1 VAQRDLRDG
10 RAQARIDRLE
20 IGNPGDVRPVGSGIS
35 EMRIDYTA
43 PTTVSISSRVAPQS
57 SFCSRAATRARRSA
71 ISGGARARPQSV
83 GGGHGQK
90 KTNKKTNTKT
100 KTIPW
105 DSAAYLKTD
114 RDIAH
119 YLEAVFEDGDPALI
133 SHALGVIARAKGM
146 AQIAKAAGLGRESL
160 YKALSGEGNPEFATV
175 LKVMRALGLRLTV
188 SA

>member
-1 VAQRDLRDG
+1 M
-10 RAQARIDRLE
+10 AR
-20 IGNPGDVRPVGSGIS
+20 
-35 EMRIDYTA
+35 
-43 PTTVSISSRVAPQS
+43 
-57 SFCSRAATRARRSA
+57 
-71 ISGGARARPQSV
+71 
-83 GGGHGQK
+83 K
-90 KTNKKTNTKT
+90 KTKSKT

-114 RDIAH
+114 QDIAD

-175 LKVMRALGLRLTV
+175 LKVMRALGLKLKVAAAVVRDKA
-188 SA
+188 SAA